1 MASSPRDK
9 YIHQDAEECA
19 REPIHIPGSIQP
31 HGVLLVLA
39 ADDGRIVQASRN
51 AGEWFSRP
59 FEHIIGRALAGV
71 APEAATLLS
80 AKPVLLDGG
89 AAHLGDV
96 SIEGGRRVAMLVHQV
111 QAYFVVEFEPADELM
126 QMHDNLY
133 PLVRTFLPRLQGAQ
147 DIRAMCALAVEE
159 IQRVTGFGRVLAYD
173 FDADGHGRVLAEMTE
188 PGYPSYEGLCFPAS
202 DIPPQARDLYVRNRV
217 RVIHDAD
224 YIPCPIEPASE
235 TPLDLSFSVLR
246 SVSPV
251 HVQYMKN
258 MGTMASMSVSIIVD
272 GRLWGLISCH
282 HLQARHVP
290 LHVRTACEL
299 LSRVL
304 SLQIEA
310 VERHA
315 LVSSRFRLRRDI
327 VTMLTAMSDCDS
339 VTRGLMA
346 VPDTFVS
353 FVDATGAAVVAG
365 ERCERFGLA
374 PSRETVLAL
383 CQWLNAREGQDVF
396 QSISVSTDIPELP
409 TLADACAGVL
419 AVPISSLH
427 SHYLLWFR
435 QEQVQTVN
443 WAGKPEKL
451 HDAAG
456 RLSPR
461 HSFALWQETVHSYS
475 RPWTEVDAEAAREL
489 RNAVLGLV
497 LRKAEEK
504 AQLASDLADSN
515 RELEAFSYSV
525 SHDLRAPLRHIAG
538 YTELLGDTEG
548 DKLSERGRRFLD
560 NIGESARFAGTLV
573 DNLLSFSQMGR
584 AALRYSDVSLDA
596 LVSTIRS
603 EMAPDLEGRAIEWNV
618 HPLPVVLADAAFI
631 HLALRNLLG
640 NAVKYTR
647 QRDPAIIEIGSRIA
661 DDEVVIF
668 VKDNGVGFN
677 MKYAAKLFGVFQRL
691 HRMEDFEGTGIG
703 LASVRRIIERHDGRV
718 WAEGESDRGATF
730 YFSLPHHGATR

>member
-9 YIHQDAEECA
+9 FIHQDAEECA

-31 HGVLLVLA
+31 HGVLLVVA
-39 ADDGRIVQASRN
+39 ASNGIILQASRN
-51 AGEWFSRP
+51 AAMWFYRP
-59 FEHIIGRALAGV
+59 TDTIIGRTLSEV
-71 APEAATLLS
+71 APEAAALLS
-80 AKPVLLDGG
+80 ARPALLEGG
-89 AAHLGDV
+89 ATHLGDV
-96 SIEGGRRVAMLVHQV
+96 AIDGGRRVALLVHRV
-111 QAYFVVEFEPADELM
+111 DDAFVVEFEPADDLVQIHET
-126 QMHDNLY
+126 LY
-133 PLVRTFLPRLQGAQ
+133 PLVRTFLPRLQAAQ
-147 DIRAMCALAVEE
+147 DVGTLCELAVQE

-173 FDADGHGRVLAEMTE
+173 FDAEGHGHVLAEACAE
-188 PGYPSYEGLCFPAS
+188 GYATYDGLHFPAS
-202 DIPPQARDLYVRNRV
+202 DIPPQARDLYVRNRI

-224 YIPCPIEPASE
+224 YEPSPIEPVLDK
-235 TPLDLSFSVLR
+235 PLDLSYSVLR

-258 MGTMASMSVSIIVD
+258 MGTFASMSVSIIVD
-272 GRLWGLISCH
+272 GQLWGLISCH

-310 VERHA
+310 MERHA
-315 LVSSRFRLRRDI
+315 LVSARFRLRRDI

-339 VTRGLMA
+339 VTRGLMS

-353 FVDATGAAVVAG
+353 FVEADGAAVVAG

-383 CQWLNAREGQDVF
+383 CQWLGAREGQDVF
-396 QSISVSTDIPELP
+396 QSINVSQDIPELP

-451 HDAAG
+451 QDTAG

-461 HSFALWQETVHSYS
+461 HSFSLWEETVHNYS
-475 RPWTEVDAEAAREL
+475 RRWVDVDAEAAREL

-504 AQLASDLADSN
+504 AQLASDLAESN

-538 YTELLGDTEG
+538 YTELLTDTEG
-548 DKLSERGRRFLD
+548 DKLSERGRRFLS
-560 NIGESARFAGTLV
+560 NIEESARFAGTLV

-584 AALRYSDVSLDA
+584 AALRYSDVSLQA
-596 LVSTIRS
+596 LVDTIRS
-603 EMAPDLEGRAIEWNV
+603 EMAPDLEGRVVKWKV
-618 HPLPVVLADAAFI
+618 DPLPVVLADAAFV

-647 QRDPAIIEIGSRIA
+647 QRNPAIIEVGARLG

-677 MKYAAKLFGVFQRL
+677 MKYANKLFGVFQRL

-718 WAEGESDRGATF
+718 WAEGEPDHGATF